1 MIASTWKI
9 NLEIVSYLLIKVL
22 DSFTTEFEYLV
33 IKVSKKG
40 GFISI
45 LHLFLNDTFFKIER
59 EGKLI
64 GKGTKISHPY
74 SLTLII
80 WGYNLQWLAY
90 KQKTKSNRLKRKSQF
105 LEHETVEF

>member
-9 NLEIVSYLLIKVL
+9 DLEIVSYLLIKVL

-45 LHLFLNDTFFKIER
+45 LYLFLDDTFFKIER

-64 GKGTKISHPY
+64 GKGIKISHPH

-90 KQKTKSNRLKRKSQF
+90 KQKTKSNRD
-105 LEHETVEF
+105 